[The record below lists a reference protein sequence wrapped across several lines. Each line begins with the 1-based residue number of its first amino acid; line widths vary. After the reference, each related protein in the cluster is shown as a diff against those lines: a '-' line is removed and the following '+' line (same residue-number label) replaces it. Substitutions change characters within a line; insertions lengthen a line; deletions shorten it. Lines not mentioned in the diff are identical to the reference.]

1 MTMKKI
7 LLILSVLLAGQMSFA
22 QKYVF
27 VDSEYILK
35 NIPAYEA
42 ANEQLNQL
50 SAGWQKE
57 VEKLYTEVSEMYK
70 AYQTESVF
78 LSNEMKKKREE
89 EIVAKEKKAKALQQ
103 HYFGPQGELFK
114 KRESLIKPIQD
125 EIFNAISEIA
135 GEKNYAAVFD
145 KSSGLGVMYSDPKY
159 DISDMVLERM
169 GIKKQ

>member
-1 MTMKKI
+1 MKRI
-7 LLILSVLLAGQMSFA
+7 FLILSVIFAGHFASA

-42 ANEQLNQL
+42 ANEQLNKL
-50 SAGWQKE
+50 SADWQKE
-57 VEKLYTEVSEMYK
+57 IEALYNEVSELYK
-70 AYQTESVF
+70 TYQTESVF
-78 LSNEMKKKREE
+78 LSNEMKKKRED
-89 EIVAKEKKAKALQQ
+89 EIIEKEKKAKALQQ
-103 HYFGPQGELFK
+103 HYFGQKGELFK

-125 EIFNAISEIA
+125 EIFNAITELS

-145 KSSGLGVMYSDPKY
+145 KSSGLGVMYSNPKY

-169 GIKKQ
+169 GIKNNN

>member
-1 MTMKKI
+1 MKKI
-7 LLILSVLLAGQMSFA
+7 FLILSVIFAGHFASA

-42 ANEQLNQL
+42 ANDEL
-50 SAGWQKE
+50 SKLSGEWQKQI
-57 VEKLYTEVSEMYK
+57 EKMYNEVSEMYK

-78 LSNEMKKKREE
+78 LSNEMKKKRED
-89 EIVAKEKKAKALQQ
+89 EIIAKEKKAKDLQQ
-103 HYFGPQGELFK
+103 QYFGPKGELFK
-114 KRESLIKPIQD
+114 KREALIKPIQD
-125 EIFNAISEIA
+125 EIYNAITEIS

-145 KSSGLGVMYSDPKY
+145 KSSGMGVMYSNPKY